1 MPAFRHE
8 LGTEDG
14 GDLAAAV
21 FHQLQQ
27 IPLLL
32 IRSRD
37 QKEFIKYHKWELLKL
52 LHHLVISSLYPCC
65 FQFAE
70 QFRQTDI
77 SGLISGLA
85 GVDSQCISNKAFAGT
100 CSPDQDDIQPLADVV
115 IIRQALQKIPVQMP
129 VRQIINVMQMSQ
141 KTSRS

>member
-8 LGTEDG
+8 LGTENG
-14 GDLAAAV
+14 GDLATAV
-21 FHQLQQ
+21 FHQFQQ

-32 IRSRD
+32 IGSRD
-37 QKEFIKYHKWELLKL
+37 QKEFIKNHKWKLLKL
-52 LHHLVISSLYPCC
+52 LHHLMIFSLYPRC

-70 QFRQTDI
+70 QFRQTNI

-100 CSPDQDDIQPLADVV
+100 CSPDQNDIQPLADVA

-129 VRQIINVMQMSQ
+129 IRQIIDVSE
-141 KTSRS
+141 KCR

>member
-21 FHQLQQ
+21 FHQFQQ

-32 IRSRD
+32 LGSRD
-37 QKEFIKYHKWELLKL
+37 QKEFIKNHKWKLLKL
-52 LHHLVISSLYPCC
+52 LHHLMISSLYPRCYHS
-65 FQFAE
+65 AE
-70 QFRQTDI
+70 QFRMTDI

-85 GVDSQCISNKAFAGT
+85 GDVSQCISNKAFAGT
-100 CSPDQDDIQPLADVV
+100 CSPDHDDIQPLADVV
-115 IIRQALQKIPVQMP
+115 IIRQALQNIPVQVP
-129 VRQIINVMQMSQ
+129 
-141 KTSRS
+141 

>member
-21 FHQLQQ
+21 FHQFQQ
-27 IPLLL
+27 ISLLL
-32 IRSRD
+32 LGSRD
-37 QKEFIKYHKWELLKL
+37 QKEFIKNHKWKLLKL
-52 LHHLVISSLYPCC
+52 LHHLMIFSLYPRC

-77 SGLISGLA
+77 SGLISGLSVRDSHR
-85 GVDSQCISNKAFAGT
+85 VDSDADGLGVYSFEAHCIPPSIAV
-100 CSPDQDDIQPLADVV
+100 PELH
-115 IIRQALQKIPVQMP
+115 
-129 VRQIINVMQMSQ
+129 
-141 KTSRS
+141 

>member
-21 FHQLQQ
+21 FHQFQQ

-32 IRSRD
+32 LGSRD
-37 QKEFIKYHKWELLKL
+37 QKEFIKNHKWKL
-52 LHHLVISSLYPCC
+52 LILFHHLMIFSLYPRC

-77 SGLISGLA
+77 SGLVSGLA
-85 GVDSQCISNKAFAGT
+85 GVDSQRISDKALSGT
-100 CSPDQDDIQPLADVV
+100 CGSDQDDIQPLADVV

-129 VRQIINVMQMSQ
+129 VRQILNVS
-141 KTSRS
+141 KKCR